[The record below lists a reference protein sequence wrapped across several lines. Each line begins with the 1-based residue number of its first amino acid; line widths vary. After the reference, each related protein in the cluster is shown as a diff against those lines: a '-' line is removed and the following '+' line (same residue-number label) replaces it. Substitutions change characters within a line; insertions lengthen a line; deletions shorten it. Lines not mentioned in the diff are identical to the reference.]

1 MFQFFPRGFR
11 ANVGGEYIGMA
22 VLEFAGEAPDT
33 FGLPEYKVS
42 EMRAEIE
49 ANGHDV
55 RCVFGSKR
63 FGQINW
69 LYTVICSP
77 DDLMRLSRQCEALA
91 IEAMQIS
98 RAMDRRWSGH

>member
-1 MFQFFPRGFR
+1 MFHFFPRAFR

-22 VLEFAGEAPDT
+22 VLEFAAEAPDT

-42 EMRAEIE
+42 EMCAEIE

-91 IEAMQIS
+91 IEAMQLS
-98 RAMDRRWSGH
+98 KAVDRSWSGH